1 MLIYDNRS
9 LYSSGNSLFIY
20 FLIFFLIFFF
30 LDSENDD
37 GDNIS
42 YRSYDTGKLYLSTL
56 GFLFSSFFV
65 FLVFYSCSD

>member
-42 YRSYDTGKLYLSTL
+42 YRSYDTGKLYVLVDVGLSIF
-56 GFLFSSFFV
+56 FLFCFPR
-65 FLVFYSCSD
+65 FLLLL